1 LDASHTAIGSWAAS
15 PLQRKWRRSRPA
27 WPGSDGL
34 PEVDF
39 VAGIDV
45 SAETSGVGQERSY
58 SVLPEIGRWPTKSV
72 RAARGDI
79 LPSRNIHRRI
89 VNGVTDRCCSHIN
102 ELHGTQSAYIARTCL
117 DAGTCIGRAANN
129 CPDLITVMRP
139 QKEDA
144 TQASNRQILT
154 IIEKE
159 RNRPN

>member
-1 LDASHTAIGSWAAS
+1 MIGGKESVRRRVRAGRVQS
-15 PLQRKWRRSRPA
+15 PYGPATMVNGRFVVVVRPA
-27 WPGSDGL
+27 
-34 PEVDF
+34 
-39 VAGIDV
+39 
-45 SAETSGVGQERSY
+45 GVGQERSY

-79 LPSRNIHRRI
+79 VPSRNIHRRI
-89 VNGVTDRCCSHIN
+89 VNGLTDRCCSHIN
-102 ELHGTQSAYIARTCL
+102 ELHGTQSAYIARNCH

-144 TQASNRQILT
+144 TQASNRQIRT
-154 IIEKE
+154 IIEEE

>member
-1 LDASHTAIGSWAAS
+1 MGSVASVASLDEQVTW
-15 PLQRKWRRSRPA
+15 QRA
-27 WPGSDGL
+27 F
-34 PEVDF
+34 EVDGTRT
-39 VAGIDV
+39 AAI
-45 SAETSGVGQERSY
+45 GQERSY

-89 VNGVTDRCCSHIN
+89 VNGLTDRCCSHIN

-154 IIEKE
+154 IIKEE

>member
-1 LDASHTAIGSWAAS
+1 MSEF
-15 PLQRKWRRSRPA
+15 SR
-27 WPGSDGL
+27 
-34 PEVDF
+34 
-39 VAGIDV
+39 
-45 SAETSGVGQERSY
+45 ERSY

-89 VNGVTDRCCSHIN
+89 VNGLTDRRCSHIN

-129 CPDLITVMRP
+129 CPDQITVMRP